1 MLGLAAVL
9 GRLRHFTTL
18 PASRGRSGD
27 GAGVGRP
34 AGVGSS
40 ASDSFSLHRERQQDF
55 PKPQLRRA
63 LVSLALSEGLLCWTS
78 CTSERYK
85 ATVSGG
91 EAGEDPSNPCVSERP
106 NPRAFATPT
115 RRSTWRSRHRQTG
128 CTEPMMFAVVRQS
141 GLLKTEDSSRRFT
154 KTSKAST
161 SALRTRELDPC
172 CPLQH
177 CHRQVVF
184 GTASRGTCRTNHV
197 DVTTKHLAV
206 LTCRNLQALL
216 HLEQRVVRTVDTAG
230 SQVVTLQNPVRLNT
244 PFIASGFTDWT
255 PLNTAHSRCSL
266 LGNPGQTLPN
276 KAL

>member
-1 MLGLAAVL
+1 MA
-9 GRLRHFTTL
+9 
-18 PASRGRSGD
+18 PASAARRASALRLPTASPCIGKDSRTSQSLSCD
-27 GAGVGRP
+27 APWSLWHFPRACCVGHPARP
-34 AGVGSS
+34 K
-40 ASDSFSLHRERQQDF
+40 DT
-55 PKPQLRRA
+55 KPQFRAGRR
-63 LVSLALSEGLLCWTS
+63 V
-78 CTSERYK
+78 
-85 ATVSGG
+85 
-91 EAGEDPSNPCVSERP
+91 EDPSNPCVSERP